1 MFFTLLVLSIS
12 TTLQGSAKIIDGDT
26 LYVDNEKVRLM
37 CIDTPEDFKYRTKIF
52 QKCLKKNINCGKL
65 ATDYLKSI
73 VGDNI
78 VKCNIYKKDIYG
90 RYLGECFIDKMSINQ
105 ALVEQGY
112 AWYYNGGKECKNYK
126 PLFEKAKKE
135 GYGLFNE
142 EIGGFKEPKLW
153 RKTRS
158 ND

>member
-1 MFFTLLVLSIS
+1 M
-12 TTLQGSAKIIDGDT
+12 
-26 LYVDNEKVRLM
+26 
-37 CIDTPEDFKYRTKIF
+37 
-52 QKCLKKNINCGKL
+52 

-105 ALVEQGY
+105 ALLEEGY
-112 AWYYNGGKECKNYK
+112 AWWYNGGKECK
-126 PLFEKAKKE
+126 PFKE
-135 GYGLFNE
+135 AMEEAQKHGEGLWWDGF
-142 EIGGFKEPKLW
+142 GGFKEPKLW